1 VLLPVEWRAINA
13 YGIRIGYRTYDSAEL
28 GPYRQQHSGVNA
40 RRGLWEV
47 HYDPYDAT
55 RVFVRTPDGWITVPW
70 THLPM
75 ISAPFAE
82 FTWRH
87 ARTLAAERGLDD
99 SNETAVARVLDD
111 LLTRAQ
117 AGPVDKRS
125 DRVTARGR
133 VAAATHRPPARDN
146 EAAEPIGDGPETANA
161 RPARV
166 IPFGIFDADAEAAK
180 W

>member
-1 VLLPVEWRAINA
+1 VEWRAINA
-13 YGIRIGYRTYDSAEL
+13 YGIRIDYRTYDCPEL
-28 GPYRQQHSGVNA
+28 GPFRLQHSGVTA

-47 HYDPYDAT
+47 HYDPYDVTA
-55 RVFVRTPDGWITVPW
+55 VFVRTPDGWITAGW

-75 ISAPFAE
+75 VSAPFAE

-87 ARTLAAERGLDD
+87 ARTLAAERGVDD
-99 SNETAVARVLDD
+99 RNETEVARVLDD

-125 DRVTARGR
+125 DRVAARTR
-133 VAAATHRPPARDN
+133 VAAAAHRPPT
-146 EAAEPIGDGPETANA
+146 PETDPEAERGDRDDGA
-161 RPARV
+161 GTEMATV